1 MARTLSSRGKSV
13 HSALKLIQKLSFQK
27 KVALHA
33 KQSASASHV
42 MFAKNVLNTH
52 SLMMSVLE
60 FGADS
65 PNASVAV

>member
-1 MARTLSSRGKSV
+1 MERTLNSRGKSV
-13 HSALKLIQKLSFQK
+13 HSALRPILKLSFQK
-27 KVALHA
+27 KAALLA
-33 KQSASASHV
+33 KQSAFVSHV

-52 SLMMSVLE
+52 LPMMSVLE